1 MVERLKNKVRILERK
16 LNTIQSDHD
25 KVVRKKDCE
34 NQQLKERLDTVT
46 AMNHTLQKKHAVAKR
61 KAD

>member
-1 MVERLKNKVRILERK
+1 MVDRLQNKVRILERK

-46 AMNHTLQKKHAVAKR
+46 AMNHTL
-61 KAD
+61 